1 MKKNVYQKPAIM
13 QYKMESN
20 ICMVQG
26 SLGSSDKPASG
37 TITPLS
43 VDEEEEEVVL
53 PNSCRFSVW

>member
-13 QYKMESN
+13 QYEMEGN

-43 VDEEEEEVVL
+43 VDEEEEDVVL
-53 PNSCRFSVW
+53 PNSGRFSVW